1 MSGYKL
7 KDYLIIG
14 SAIVIIVYAI
24 ETFRNKAAAQAPP
37 KVNKVGRNIIIGDS
51 HGVGISAITKSAKAE
66 KGLAKSGWTLGNV
79 LAELKTKGV
88 DNGVARVF
96 ISIGTNG
103 QFSTSD
109 DVATFINTI
118 KAKFPQT
125 TIYVYGGSYG
135 WSGTRTRATLE
146 DRFAKYY
153 KRFADMGVYV
163 LKNKLGY
170 FTTDAGAHS
179 VTTPQAKAIAKEID
193 DLSK

>member
-1 MSGYKL
+1 MSDYKL
-7 KDYLIIG
+7 KDWLIIG
-14 SAIVIIVYAI
+14 GAIAIIVYAI
-24 ETFRNKAAAQAPP
+24 EKFRPKNAGATPP
-37 KVNKVGRNIIIGDS
+37 IVNKVGRNIIIGDS

-66 KGLAKSGWTLGNV
+66 KGLAKSGWTLANV
-79 LAELKTKGV
+79 LTALNARAV
-88 DNGVARVF
+88 DKSVARVF

-109 DVATFINTI
+109 DVTTFINTI
-118 KAKFPQT
+118 KAKFPQAI
-125 TIYVYGGSYG
+125 IYVYGGSYG

-179 VTTPQAKAIAKEID
+179 VTTLQAKAIAKEIE